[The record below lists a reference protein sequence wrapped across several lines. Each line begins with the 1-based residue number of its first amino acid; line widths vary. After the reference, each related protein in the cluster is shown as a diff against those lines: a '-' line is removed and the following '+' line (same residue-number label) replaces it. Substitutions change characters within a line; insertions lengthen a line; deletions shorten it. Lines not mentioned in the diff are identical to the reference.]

1 MRKGMSVTTVEAM
14 VSKPGPDPEVR
25 PARQS
30 YPATYKLKVLA
41 ELDSAG
47 SKSERG
53 EIMRRE
59 GVYSSLVSAWRDQRD
74 KGALEAMKASRPGPK
89 ADVVK
94 AELARLRA
102 KVTELE
108 DKLQKARGDVASEM
122 AALTS
127 TMLRM
132 KDDSLT
138 AANSRVAELTRL
150 VNELQSKQAVG

>member
-1 MRKGMSVTTVEAM
+1 M

-108 DKLQKARGDVASEM
+108 DKLATAEELIDAQGKAS
-122 AALTS
+122 ALLQQMRRKSAEPTS
-127 TMLRM
+127 
-132 KDDSLT
+132 
-138 AANSRVAELTRL
+138 
-150 VNELQSKQAVG
+150 